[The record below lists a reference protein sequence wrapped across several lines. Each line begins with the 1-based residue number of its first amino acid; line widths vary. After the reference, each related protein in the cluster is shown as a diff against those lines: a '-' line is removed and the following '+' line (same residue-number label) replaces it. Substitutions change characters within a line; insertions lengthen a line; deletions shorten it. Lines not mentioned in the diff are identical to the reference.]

1 MKPGATRR
9 GASAPPRSRE
19 HWTAIPLTTRW
30 EPKRRR
36 LHSRGSE
43 RFRFATGG
51 ARLGRE
57 EPADSRAL
65 SPAIAVVRARRPARP
80 QASQRA
86 SAAKLARRSPSPA
99 EAERWRAGG
108 RAVQAAS
115 CGVGV
120 GLAMPKDGS
129 PREEASPCLGADVAT
144 TYMRC
149 SCTAQGCVATGIVAA
164 AVGDAGDGF
173 RWSEQ
178 SWSARRGSSRRP
190 GNAEKARMRGPSLSP
205 NGVEAVRPGRAR
217 ASCARRRRRW

>member
-173 RWSEQ
+173 DGRS
-178 SWSARRGSSRRP
+178 SLGRRAAGRRG
-190 GNAEKARMRGPSLSP
+190 GLETEKARMRGPSLP
-205 NGVEAVRPGRAR
+205 ANGVEAVRPGRAR
-217 ASCARRRRRW
+217 ASCGGRRRRW